1 MMKTIRILLLIT
13 LVAGLSSCGSTI
25 IVANHPQAQIYVN
38 GVYEGTGTARITRA
52 GIPKRTQ
59 LEAVLNHEVVAQ
71 REIRRQFDGAALF
84 GGFFTYGIG
93 FFTLWRYP
101 KEVHLN
107 ANEGFPSRPEENI
120 WERPPGSR

>member
-1 MMKTIRILLLIT
+1 MKAIRILLLIV
-13 LVAGLSSCGSTI
+13 LVAGLSSCGTTI
-25 IVANHPQAQIYVN
+25 IVANHPRAQIYVD

-84 GGFFTYGIG
+84 SGFFTYGIG
-93 FFTLWRYP
+93 FFALWRYP
-101 KEVHLN
+101 KAVHLD
-107 ANEGFPSRPEENI
+107 ASGGFPAQPGESI
-120 WERPPGSR
+120 WDKPPGSR